1 MTYLE
6 SVYLQRLTD
15 LKAHYSNQYLVD
27 YSIDYTNKTLVTKFI
42 DNRGT
47 LKFELDFDSLG
58 PYSVVEYVNDYI
70 CDVIN
75 KMEQII
81 NKGVN

>member
-27 YSIDYTNKTLVTKFI
+27 YSVDYTNKTLVTKFI

-58 PYSVVEYVNDYI
+58 PYNVVEYVNDYI

>member
-58 PYSVVEYVNDYI
+58 PYNVVEYVNDYI

>member
-27 YSIDYTNKTLVTKFI
+27 YSVDYTNKTLVTKFI
-42 DNRGT
+42 SDKGK
-47 LKFELDFDSLG
+47 LSFELCIDNFG
-58 PYSVVEYVNDYI
+58 PYNVSEEIDIYI
-70 CDVIN
+70 DDIIS
-75 KMEQII
+75 KMDKVT
-81 NKGVN
+81 KGVN